1 MLEYALKALAVL
13 VMVWG
18 VLNAALLLAFTRAG
32 IVLLLLV
39 AFATVIAALAGST
52 LLAADFLVPGA
63 LTFAGVPDLLL
74 LLAAAATLATL
85 FMVGLKRPVVRVLR
99 RLGAGRT
106 WADVG
111 FAYIH
116 GLVTVSL
123 LAAVARF
130 IPGMELA
137 MGDALAAGFIGA
149 FGFYF
154 VELVFV
160 YSGPVDSEEMALVD
174 PSSEKRGDDW

>member
-1 MLEYALKALAVL
+1 MEYALKALAVL

-18 VLNAALLLAFTRAG
+18 VLNAALLLTFTQAG

-39 AFATVIAALAGST
+39 AFAAVIAALTGPT
-52 LLAADFLVPGA
+52 LLAAGFLVPGA
-63 LTFAGVPDLLL
+63 LTFAGVTDLLL
-74 LLAAAATLATL
+74 LLAVAATLAAL
-85 FMVGLKRPVVRVLR
+85 FMVGLESFVVCLLR
-99 RLGAGRT
+99 RLGVGRA
-106 WADVG
+106 WADAG
-111 FAYIH
+111 FVYIH
-116 GLVTVSL
+116 SLVTASL

-137 MGDALAAGFIGA
+137 MGAALAAGFIGA
-149 FGFYF
+149 FGFYL

-174 PSSEKRGDDW
+174 PSFEKRGDDR